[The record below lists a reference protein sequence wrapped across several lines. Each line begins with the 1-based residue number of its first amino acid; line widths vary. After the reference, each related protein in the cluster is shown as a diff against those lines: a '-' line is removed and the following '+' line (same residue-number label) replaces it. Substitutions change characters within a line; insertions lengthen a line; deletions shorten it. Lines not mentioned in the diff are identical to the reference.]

1 MIDLFKILFGNF
13 ICFTNNIFISLLFY
27 FKYYLFFN
35 NKSKIYE
42 SILIPKENFVSKREN
57 CKLQFTLLVWNVK

>member
-42 SILIPKENFVSKREN
+42 SILIPKR
-57 CKLQFTLLVWNVK
+57 KLRIKKGKL